1 MFFRS
6 IGSSFDPP
14 TMKRTL
20 STLAVASLG
29 CLWSLTSLQAETK
42 PADSKAVAEKLGSL
56 RNAKVAI
63 EVSDP
68 KMELTYFAGSMPKDD
83 QERLAE
89 LAPNVRIV
97 AGLSGKEALAR
108 AEEADA
114 IDAKYATPEF
124 LAKATKLRWVQ
135 VQSAGVDRYI
145 SIKPLMENDD
155 IVLSNFR
162 AVHGP
167 SIADHSMAMLLFLTR
182 NLGFYADAQQEGKWK
197 RGKAPKAAIALE
209 GKTMLVVG
217 LGGIGSEIAQR
228 AHGCGMRVI
237 GTRRSDSPSA
247 DYIEHVGKPD
257 ELLKMLPEADV
268 VALAVPLT
276 DETKDLL
283 DAEAFAAMKSGAYLI
298 NIARGKVVNTEA
310 MMDSLKSGRLA
321 GAGLDVTDPEPLPE
335 GHPLWEMPNVI
346 ITPHVAGRSAVTDER
361 RSALTV
367 ENLRRFGAGEP
378 LLNVVDKEAGY

>member
-1 MFFRS
+1 
-6 IGSSFDPP
+6 
-14 TMKRTL
+14 MKKTL
-20 STLAVASLG
+20 LSLAVVSLG
-29 CLWSLTSLQAETK
+29 CLCSLTSLHAEIK
-42 PADSKAVAEKLGSL
+42 SADSQAVAVELGSL

-63 EVSDP
+63 EMTDP
-68 KMELTYFAGSMPKDD
+68 KTELTYFAGSMPKED
-83 QERLAE
+83 QAE
-89 LAPNVRIV
+89 LARVAPNVRIIT
-97 AGLSGKEALAR
+97 GLSGKEALAR

-114 IDAKYATPEF
+114 IDAKYANPEF

-167 SIADHSMAMLLFLTR
+167 SIADHAMAMLLSLTR
-182 NLGFYADAQQEGKWK
+182 NLDFYAAAQREGKWK
-197 RGKAPKAAIALE
+197 RGQSPKKTIALE

-237 GTRRSDSPSA
+237 GTRRSDTPSA
-247 DYIEHVGKPD
+247 DYIERVGKPD
-257 ELLKMLPEADV
+257 ELLEMLPEADV
-268 VALAVPLT
+268 VALAVPLVPAT
-276 DETKDLL
+276 ENLL
-283 DAEAFAAMKSGAYLI
+283 NAKAFAAMKQGSYLI

-310 MMDSLKSGRLA
+310 MMEALKSGQLA
-321 GAGLDVTDPEPLPE
+321 GAGLDVTEPEPLPE
-335 GHPLWEMPNVI
+335 GHPLWSIPNVI
-346 ITPHVAGRSAVTDER
+346 ITPHIAGKSEVTNQR